1 MIPGNKIQLI
11 LLPGCRMK
19 RILFKPLFVLEAGV
33 SLCSPLFR
41 NVISLYVDQNKCSFK
56 MATAVQEN
64 SPQRWAVS
72 SVHHQKFTGLF
83 HFYSV
88 IYITCSDISKIF
100 GGFPNIICKEW

>member
-1 MIPGNKIQLI
+1 M
-11 LLPGCRMK
+11 R

-41 NVISLYVDQNKCSFK
+41 NVISLYVHQNKCLFK

-64 SPQRWAVS
+64 IPQRWAVS

-83 HFYSV
+83 PFLFSNLNILHVQIFQ
-88 IYITCSDISKIF
+88 KIF